1 MRLILQT
8 RVGTEASE
16 HILQR
21 KGVRILTIGLLLCME
36 AFPVETWRL
45 ETMRQDQTES
55 TWEKGIADNASPASP
70 LICRMYVA
78 FLYAS
83 PMMAANRDALAY
95 NGTQI
100 ARLGAAIP

>member
-1 MRLILQT
+1 
-8 RVGTEASE
+8 
-16 HILQR
+16 
-21 KGVRILTIGLLLCME
+21 
-36 AFPVETWRL
+36 
-45 ETMRQDQTES
+45 MRQAES